1 VNARKD
7 ARARRQWP
15 PLSQRARLEGSV
27 DSTSDPNTSLC
38 DNLDYSSEMAEDKKR
53 WLCVPRREKKI
64 YKIQNNKK
72 INKNVLMLLFL
83 FEIKIHGF
91 K

>member
-27 DSTSDPNTSLC
+27 DSPSDPNTSLC

-53 WLCVPRREKKI
+53 WLCVPRREKKYTK
-64 YKIQNNKK
+64 YKTTKK
-72 INKNVLMLLFL
+72 SIRCFNVIVF
-83 FEIKIHGF
+83 I
-91 K
+91 

>member
-1 VNARKD
+1 M
-7 ARARRQWP
+7 
-15 PLSQRARLEGSV
+15 
-27 DSTSDPNTSLC
+27 
-38 DNLDYSSEMAEDKKR
+38 DYSSEMAEDKKR
-53 WLCVPRREKKI
+53 WLCVPRREKKYTK
-64 YKIQNNKK
+64 YKTTKK